1 MKSRTLIFFALSCC
15 FAGVLHAQAQPDNS
29 PATREDI
36 LKLLTVMDT
45 QAQVKQTMQ
54 QVMAQS
60 QVMAH
65 QAMKKRHPEM
75 TAEQLARMD
84 KESAEIA
91 RTFPVEQIVEDMIPV
106 YQRHLTK
113 ADVEAMIG
121 FYSSPSGKKILHD
134 MPAIMAESME
144 AVYPRL
150 QKNIDDI
157 MRRLDEKAEEE
168 EKKSNP
174 AKPAPK
180 KQ

>member
-1 MKSRTLIFFALSCC
+1 MKRSLSVVFVAFISSC
-15 FAGVLHAQAQPDNS
+15 LLAQSPSA

-36 LKLLTVMDT
+36 LKLLSVMDT
-45 QAQVKQTMQ
+45 QAQVRQTMQ

-91 RTFPVEQIVEDMIPV
+91 RSFPVEQIVEDMIPV
-106 YQRHLTK
+106 YQKHLTK
-113 ADVEAMIG
+113 ADVDAMIG
-121 FYSSPSGKKILHD
+121 FYSSASGKKILHD

-150 QKNIDDI
+150 QKNMDDI
-157 MRRLDEKAEEE
+157 LRRLDEKADEQ
-168 EKKSNP
+168 EKKATP
-174 AKPAPK
+174 PDGAPK
-180 KQ
+180 KN

>member
-1 MKSRTLIFFALSCC
+1 MKRALSVVFVVFISSC
-15 FAGVLHAQAQPDNS
+15 LLAQSSSA
-29 PATREDI
+29 PATKEDI
-36 LKLLTVMDT
+36 LHLFSVMDT
-45 QAQVKQTMQ
+45 QAQVRQTMQ

-106 YQRHLTK
+106 YQKHLTK
-113 ADVEAMIG
+113 ADVDAMIG

-150 QKNIDDI
+150 QKNMDDI
-157 MRRLDEKAEEE
+157 LRRLDEKADEP
-168 EKKSNP
+168 EKKAAP
-174 AKPAPK
+174 AKSVPK
-180 KQ
+180 KD

>member
-1 MKSRTLIFFALSCC
+1 MKFRLTLFFVLTSLLMTL
-15 FAGVLHAQAQPDNS
+15 FAQGQQSA
-29 PATREDI
+29 PATREEI
-36 LKLLTVMDT
+36 VKLLGVMDT
-45 QAQVKQTMQ
+45 KAQVRETMQ

-84 KESAEIA
+84 RESAEIA
-91 RTFPVEQIVEDMIPV
+91 KTYPVDTIIEDMIPV
-106 YQRHLTK
+106 YQKHLTK
-113 ADVEAMIG
+113 ADVDAMIG
-121 FYSSPSGKKILHD
+121 FYSSPSGKKILHE

-150 QKNIDDI
+150 QKNMDDI
-157 MRRLDEKAEEE
+157 LRRLDEKAEAE
-168 EKKSNP
+168 EKAAS
-174 AKPAPK
+174 AK

>member
-1 MKSRTLIFFALSCC
+1 MRWWLAAVFITLVPAYL
-15 FAGVLHAQAQPDNS
+15 GAQNAT

-36 LKLLTVMDT
+36 LKLFTAMDT
-45 QAQVKQTMQ
+45 KEQVRQTMQ

-75 TAEQLARMD
+75 TPEQLARMD

-91 RTFPVEQIVEDMIPV
+91 RSFPVQDIVEDMIPV
-106 YQRHLTK
+106 YQKHLTK
-113 ADVEAMIG
+113 DDVDAMIA

-150 QKNIDDI
+150 QKNMDEIL
-157 MRRLDEKAEEE
+157 RRLDEKADEE
-168 EKKSNP
+168 EKNSS
-174 AKPAPK
+174 PK
-180 KQ
+180 KPQPKQK